1 VLKLCDV
8 TKSFGEKQV
17 LSGVSL
23 HLERGDIAVLSGMSG
38 GGKTTLLRI
47 AAGLEKADCGTVERG
62 GRLAVVFAE
71 ARLFP
76 SATVLENVMAVMR
89 GDKKENEKRAKEIL
103 TSFGLADA
111 FSLYPREVSSGM
123 AARVSLARALAFD
136 ADIYLLD
143 EPFKSLDEVLKM
155 QVMGDMKVFFG
166 EKAVLII
173 SHDEAEAEAMATK
186 RYKLTDGK
194 LSVIEKDEP

>member
-1 VLKLCDV
+1 MLKLCDV

-47 AAGLEKADCGTVERG
+47 AAGLEKADGGTVERG

>member
-1 VLKLCDV
+1 MLKLCDV

-47 AAGLEKADCGTVERG
+47 AAGLEKAYGGTVERG

>member
-1 VLKLCDV
+1 
-8 TKSFGEKQV
+8 
-17 LSGVSL
+17 
-23 HLERGDIAVLSGMSG
+23 
-38 GGKTTLLRI
+38 
-47 AAGLEKADCGTVERG
+47 
-62 GRLAVVFAE
+62 
-71 ARLFP
+71 
-76 SATVLENVMAVMR
+76 
-89 GDKKENEKRAKEIL
+89 
-103 TSFGLADA
+103 
-111 FSLYPREVSSGM
+111 M

>member
-155 QVMGDMKVFFG
+155 QVMDDMKVFFG